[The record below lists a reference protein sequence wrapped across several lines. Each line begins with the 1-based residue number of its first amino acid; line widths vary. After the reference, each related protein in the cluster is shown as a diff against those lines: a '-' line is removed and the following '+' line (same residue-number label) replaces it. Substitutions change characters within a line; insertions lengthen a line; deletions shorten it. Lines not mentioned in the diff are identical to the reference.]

1 MVSENPLLGFLTIA
15 VAGISNGSFAVP
27 SKRISVWKWEN
38 VWLVYCVTAM
48 GLLPIGLAV
57 TFAPRIITQLLGSG
71 FPLAV
76 KVWAFG
82 VCFGFGA
89 LLFGV
94 SLARLGMAITNALVS
109 GVIVLLGSVAP
120 VLVGSVQ
127 LDRRGWLHLSAGLA
141 ILVTSIGLCAAASLN
156 RDRVQ
161 QPASDQPVS
170 RKRSIGGIL
179 IAILAA
185 VLSSMINVGFALG
198 IPLIKNATL
207 NGNPAFLASLAVW
220 IPVLLGGL
228 VINLGYTT
236 YLTYRRRTWR
246 LFSETKTCENCWGR
260 CFSMGLLWF
269 GAILLY
275 GYGVSLIGST
285 GMVYGWAA
293 SSSAS
298 ILTSNA
304 WGAAMGEWKNSGTKS
319 KVLMSTSTV
328 LLVASF
334 VVLSAQ

>member
-1 MVSENPLLGFLTIA
+1 MISENPLVGFLTIA
-15 VAGISNGSFAVP
+15 AAGISNGSFAVP
-27 SKRISVWKWEN
+27 SKRIRVWKWEN

-48 GLLPIGLAV
+48 GLLPIGLAL
-57 TFAPRIITQLLGSG
+57 TFAPGIITQLLGSG

-76 KVWAFG
+76 KVGALG

-94 SLARLGMAITNALVS
+94 SLARLGMAIANALVS

-120 VLVGSVQ
+120 IWVGSVQ
-127 LDRRGWLHLSAGLA
+127 LDRRGWLHLSTGLA
-141 ILVTSIGLCAAASLN
+141 TLVASIGLCAAASLN

-161 QPASDQPVS
+161 QTTSDQSAS
-170 RKRSIGGIL
+170 RKKSIGGIL

-198 IPLIKNATL
+198 IPLVENATL
-207 NGNPAFLASLAVW
+207 NGHPPFLASLAVW

-246 LFSETKTCENCWGR
+246 LFSDTCENCWGR

-304 WGAAMGEWKNSGTKS
+304 WGVAMGEWKNSGAKS
-319 KVLMSTSTV
+319 KVLMSMSTV
-328 LLVASF
+328 LLIASF
-334 VVLSAQ
+334 IVLSAR